1 MKNFYISTSIPYV
14 NGEPHIGHSL
24 EFIQADVVARYNR
37 LLGKD
42 VFFVSGTDEN
52 SLKNVQSANKDG
64 KDVKDFVDE
73 YSQKFQDLVKD
84 LDISVDD
91 FIRTT
96 EDRHFKGAQK
106 LWETLNKDD
115 IYKKKYKG
123 LYCVG
128 CEAFYNEDELEDGKC
143 PEHKKEPEVI
153 EEENYFFKLSK
164 YADKIKELLN
174 SKELQII
181 PENRKNE
188 ALSFIEKGLEDF
200 SISRSIE
207 RAHGWGVPVPNDK
220 SQIMYVWVDA
230 LSNYINALGFAE
242 DSQKYKDFWIQE
254 GQDREVLHTL
264 GKGISRFHVLYWI
277 GLLLSAKIPLP
288 TQEFIH
294 GYITINGEK
303 ISKSLGNVIAP
314 KELVERYGADATR
327 FYLLG
332 AVSSFQDGDF
342 SFDKCDEYYTAHLVN
357 GIGNLTSRVLTMAE
371 KYTKN
376 LVPAVK
382 YDVFDTENFWVDYK
396 KAIENFDF
404 QRAVKQINSLTA
416 KVDGY
421 ISEQK
426 PWEKAKAGEDVSGT
440 VYQLLEVLRH
450 LAVALLPII
459 PSTAKQILVQLDIE
473 KEDLNFE
480 QETAWGLLKPQSEI
494 KKGKILFPRLERL
507 AD

>member
-1 MKNFYISTSIPYV
+1 MKKFYISTSIPYV

-52 SLKNVQSANKDG
+52 SLKNVQSANKAG
-64 KDVKDFVDE
+64 QEVKEYIDE
-73 YSQKFQDLVKD
+73 YAQKFQDLVKD
-84 LDISVDD
+84 LDISLDD

-106 LWETLNKDD
+106 LWSLLDKDD

-128 CEAFYNEDELEDGKC
+128 CEVFYNEDELEDGCC
-143 PEHKKEPEVI
+143 PEHKKEPEIV

-164 YADKIKELLN
+164 YADQIKELLN
-174 SKELQII
+174 SKELNII

-200 SISRSIE
+200 SISRSVE
-207 RAHGWGVPVPNDK
+207 RAHGWGVPVPEDE

-230 LSNYINALGFAE
+230 LSNYITALDFAE
-242 DSQKYKDFWIQE
+242 DSQKYQDYWVQAGQE
-254 GQDREVLHTL
+254 REVIHTL

-277 GLLLSAKIPLP
+277 GLLLSAKVPLP

-303 ISKSLGNVIAP
+303 ISKSFGNVIAP
-314 KELVERYGADATR
+314 YELIERYGVDATR

-332 AVSSFQDGDF
+332 AISSFQDGDF
-342 SFDKCDEYYTAHLVN
+342 SFEKCDEYYTANLVN
-357 GIGNLTSRVLTMAE
+357 GVGNLTSRILTMAE

-376 LVPAVK
+376 LVPPVEH
-382 YDVFDTENFWVDYK
+382 DVFGTEDFWMEYK
-396 KAIENFDF
+396 KDLESFDF
-404 QRAVKQINSLTA
+404 QRVIKNINSLVA
-416 KVDGY
+416 RVDGF

-426 PWEKAKAGEDVSGT
+426 PWEKAKAGEDVNKV

-450 LAVALLPII
+450 LTLALLPII
-459 PSTAKQILVQLDIE
+459 PSTANQILVQLNIE
-473 KEDLNFE
+473 KNTLKLNE
-480 QETAWGLLKPQSEI
+480 LTSWGLLKSHTQL
-494 KKGKILFPRLERL
+494 KKSKILFPRLI
-507 AD
+507 

>member
-1 MKNFYISTSIPYV
+1 MKKFYISTSIPYV

-52 SLKNVQSANKDG
+52 SLKNVQSANKAG
-64 KDVKDFVDE
+64 QEVKEYIDE
-73 YSQKFQDLVKD
+73 YAQKFQDLVKD
-84 LDISVDD
+84 LDISLDD

-106 LWETLNKDD
+106 LWSLLDKDD
-115 IYKKKYKG
+115 IYKKTYKG

-128 CEAFYNEDELEDGKC
+128 CEVFYNEDELEGGLC
-143 PEHKKEPEVI
+143 PEHKKEPEIV

-164 YADKIKELLN
+164 YADQIKELLN
-174 SKELQII
+174 LRELQII

-200 SISRSIE
+200 SISRSVE
-207 RAHGWGVPVPNDK
+207 RAHGWGVPVPGDE

-230 LSNYINALGFAE
+230 LSNYITVLGFAE
-242 DSQKYKDFWIQE
+242 DSQKYKDYWVQTGQE
-254 GQDREVLHTL
+254 REVIHTL

-277 GLLLSAKIPLP
+277 GLLLSAKVPLP
-288 TQEFIH
+288 TTEFIH

-314 KELVERYGADATR
+314 KELIEKYGVEATR

-332 AVSSFQDGDF
+332 AISSFQDGDF
-342 SFDKCDEYYTAHLVN
+342 SFEKCDEYYTAHLVN
-357 GIGNLTSRVLTMAE
+357 GVGNLTSRILTMAE

-376 LVPAVK
+376 LVPTVEH
-382 YDVFDTENFWVDYK
+382 DVFGTEDFWVEYK
-396 KAIENFDF
+396 KDIENFDF
-404 QRAVKQINSLTA
+404 QRVVKNINSLVA
-416 KVDGY
+416 RVDGF

-426 PWEKAKAGEDVSGT
+426 PWEKAKADEDVSKV

-459 PSTAKQILVQLDIE
+459 PGTANQILVQLNTE
-473 KEDLNFE
+473 KDLTKLNE
-480 QETAWGLLKPQSEI
+480 LNSWGLLKPHTEL
-494 KKGKILFPRLERL
+494 KKGEILFPRL
-507 AD
+507 